1 MVRLIVGIVVLLAL
15 GVLIILNVN
24 YKSPLNLF
32 GAQLS
37 NVSVVVIAIVSFLLG
52 IIYSFIVSV
61 VNRIRKGR
69 KNGRKRVRDDLN
81 AKAVELE
88 QREKAATI
96 VAESNGADSSAD
108 RKS

>member
-1 MVRLIVGIVVLLAL
+1 MVKLIVGVVVLVAL

-52 IIYSFIVSV
+52 IIYSLLVSV
-61 VNRIRKGR
+61 VNRIRRGR
-69 KNGRKRVRDDLN
+69 KNNPKKAPHDPDVNEAAAAPDNAAAAGGARQKR
-81 AKAVELE
+81 
-88 QREKAATI
+88 T
-96 VAESNGADSSAD
+96 
-108 RKS
+108 